1 MGDAVGFKVSGQTND
16 AASRARLRA
25 LAEWRGVDLEPDE
38 VARRVATKPIGKT
51 LSDLLKTLKL
61 DQKRSEA
68 EIVKVWNHLM
78 APEIVAHA
86 HPISIRKGTLFVAV
100 DNSAWLDEIVRFRQ
114 REILQRLQTSFGRQ
128 TIMRISFRAG

>member
-1 MGDAVGFKVSGQTND
+1 MDGGVGYHGGGQSGGG
-16 AASRARLRA
+16 ASRARLRV
-25 LAEWRGVDLEPDE
+25 LAEWRGVDLEPNE
-38 VARRVATKPIGKT
+38 IARRVASKPVGKT
-51 LSDLLKTLKL
+51 LADVLKTLKL

-78 APEIVAHA
+78 APDIAAHA
-86 HPISIRKGTLFVAV
+86 QPISIRKGTLFVAV

-114 REILQRLQTSFGRQ
+114 REILQKLQTSFGRQ